1 MRSET
6 FDVFTTFFRYRCQTG
21 DHLPRVVRVGKVCV
35 HALSRSGL
43 GTRQLPPGLR
53 RVLPLPHLPVRVQQE
68 EVRGLEEPAEL
79 GILHSDG
86 PVKRPKRRGR
96 GLQRRRDP
104 WDENQRRQDLRC
116 SRGRRH
122 GRRVNRGREAVGFD
136 EQEIQ
141 SREEEAVEVLLQ
153 GEKGRNSPVE

>member
-1 MRSET
+1 MGE
-6 FDVFTTFFRYRCQTG
+6 
-21 DHLPRVVRVGKVCV
+21 VRV
-35 HALSRSGL
+35 HALSRG
-43 GTRQLPPGLR
+43 GAGPRQLPPRLGRL
-53 RVLPLPHLPVRVQQE
+53 LPLPRLPVRVQQE

-79 GILHSDG
+79 GVLHPDG
-86 PVKRPKRRGR
+86 PVKRSKRRGR
-96 GLQRRRDP
+96 GLQRRCAP

-153 GEKGRNSPVE
+153 GEKGRNSSVE